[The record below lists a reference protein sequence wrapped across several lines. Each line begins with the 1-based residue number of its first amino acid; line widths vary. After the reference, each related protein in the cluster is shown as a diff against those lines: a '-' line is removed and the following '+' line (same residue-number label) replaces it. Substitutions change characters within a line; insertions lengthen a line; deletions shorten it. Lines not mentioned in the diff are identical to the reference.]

1 MTRARYTEIT
11 PELREKMREQTGWE
25 IKRAMDQFGYDI
37 PKVTLDFNSLEGITR
52 INTLYAAGFSH
63 SVIAAL
69 VGSRRKTVQHF
80 LAYLRKAASNDKLSN
95 ADGTPAKQHFQ
106 HAPRDTRYDVGTHRR
121 E

>member
-1 MTRARYTEIT
+1 MTHVRYIDIT
-11 PELREKMREQTGWE
+11 REMREDMREQTGRQ
-25 IKRAMDQFGYDI
+25 IKRAMEEFGYDI
-37 PKVTLDFNSLEGITR
+37 PKVTLDFNSIEGITR
-52 INTLYAAGFSH
+52 ISKLYAAGYSH
-63 SVIAAL
+63 SVIAAF

-95 ADGTPAKQHFQ
+95 ADGTPIKQHFQ